1 MRVLRATQGHW
12 QGLNGSD
19 VHFLRTPLS
28 AMALLRVKDEARRPG
43 IDTAI
48 QARAGGHWSQGGGR
62 SGWFWGVWKSGQEGT
77 ALGECWGVEG
87 RDLSDGRAVTPF
99 TE

>member
-48 QARAGGHWSQGGGR
+48 QARAGGTGPRAVGEVVGSGAFGSQGKRAQRWESAGELR
-62 SGWFWGVWKSGQEGT
+62 AGT
-77 ALGECWGVEG
+77 
-87 RDLSDGRAVTPF
+87 
-99 TE
+99 